1 MTNRELLTSEE
12 TRRTAFS
19 PELAKRI
26 GLNECIFL
34 SQLQYWINMKEKNDD
49 MSTFRDGRMWVY
61 NSYESWMN
69 QFPYWSKNTLIR
81 TIKHLEDMGIVI
93 TGNYN
98 KMSLDKTTWYTI
110 DYDELD
116 AIGKKDDTN
125 ASGQNDR
132 IDTAKLDT
140 RYTQN
145 ECIDIPKMGT
155 WYTQNGQTNTIE
167 YNKEN
172 NKEDIILNGA
182 LDNARCNSDF
192 HPKDVDSIREDAS
205 YPKDV
210 INYDILRKE
219 ISKSLDHNN
228 VYDSYCRTEITNII
242 VYFYHR
248 YRDYFGVD
256 HPCISQS
263 CMDNVVCDLLA
274 DPSGVLDI
282 STEIYAPLID
292 QYFETELSCDYRI
305 MHFMSG
311 QIREF
316 RNYET
321 GGV

>member
-1 MTNRELLTSEE
+1 MTNKELLTSEE

-61 NSYESWMN
+61 NTYDEWVE
-69 QFPYWSKNTLIR
+69 QLPFFTKRTFRRTVKN
-81 TIKHLEDMGIVI
+81 LEDMGVLII
-93 TGNYN
+93 GNYN
-98 KMSLDKTTWYTI
+98 KVGFDKTKWYSI
-110 DYDELD
+110 DYDSLD
-116 AIGKKDDTN
+116 SIEDPLPKMGN
-125 ASGQNDR
+125 ASGQNGH
-132 IDTAKLDT
+132 IDTVKMDT
-140 RYTQN
+140 P
-145 ECIDIPKMGT
+145 CG
-155 WYTQNGQTNTIE
+155 QNGQTNTIE
-167 YNKEN
+167 YSKEN

-182 LDNARCNSDF
+182 LDNARCCSAL
-192 HPKDVDSIREDAS
+192 HPKDVDAIRKDVS

-210 INYDILRKE
+210 FNFDILKKQ

-228 VYDSYCRTEITNII
+228 VYDSYSRTEITNII
-242 VYFYHR
+242 VYFYRR

-256 HPCISQS
+256 HPCINQS
-263 CMDNVVCDLLA
+263 CMDNVVCDLLS
-274 DPSGVLDI
+274 DPSGVSDL
-282 STEIYAPLID
+282 STEYYAPIID

-311 QIREF
+311 QVREF

>member
-1 MTNRELLTSEE
+1 MTNKELLTSEE

-61 NSYESWMN
+61 NSYEEWMR
-69 QFPYWSKNTLIR
+69 QLPFFSERTLRRAIR
-81 TIKHLEDMGIVI
+81 KLEKSGILLI
-93 TGNYN
+93 GNYN
-98 KMSLDKTTWYTI
+98 KKGFDKTSWYAI
-110 DYDELD
+110 DYDAL
-116 AIGKKDDTN
+116 N
-125 ASGQNDR
+125 AADSPCGQNDR
-132 IDTAKLDT
+132 IDAVKTAT
-140 RYTQN
+140 PCGQN
-145 ECIDIPKMGT
+145 D
-155 WYTQNGQTNTIE
+155 QTNTIE
-167 YNKEN
+167 YNIEN
-172 NKEDIILNGA
+172 NKEYILNGA
-182 LDNARCNSDF
+182 SADARCCSDV
-192 HPKDVDSIREDAS
+192 HPKDVNAIRKDVS

-210 INYDILRKE
+210 FNFDILKKQ

-228 VYDSYCRTEITNII
+228 VYDEYSRNEVINII
-242 VYFYHR
+242 SYFYHR

-256 HPCISQS
+256 HPCINQS
-263 CMDNVVCDLLA
+263 CMDNVVCDLLS
-274 DPSGVLDI
+274 DPSGVSDL
-282 STEIYAPLID
+282 STEYYAPIID

-311 QIREF
+311 QVREF